1 MITLSGEAAMSKVIY
16 LPSQKDSSP
25 KGKNLLP
32 LGANFPFRVEP
43 FLEGD

>member
-1 MITLSGEAAMSKVIY
+1 MITLSGEAALSKVIY
-16 LPSQKDSSP
+16 LPSQNDSTR

-32 LGANFPFRVEP
+32 LGANLPFRIEP